1 MPKHQVH
8 DGRDLDRAAFGEV
21 QHVAAE
27 QAHDV
32 ALVAVTPGSEV
43 QVGCNVHEAIL
54 LSISRVGGSDETAK
68 LTEEGKFNFLKWK
81 LKPIVNPERRGRN
94 AGQCKKF

>member
-32 ALVAVTPGSEV
+32 ALVAVTPGSEI
-43 QVGCNVHEAIL
+43 QAGCNASEAIL
-54 LSISRVGGSDETAK
+54 LRISRVGGSDETAE
-68 LTEEGKFNFLKWK
+68 LTEEGKL
-81 LKPIVNPERRGRN
+81 IS
-94 AGQCKKF
+94 